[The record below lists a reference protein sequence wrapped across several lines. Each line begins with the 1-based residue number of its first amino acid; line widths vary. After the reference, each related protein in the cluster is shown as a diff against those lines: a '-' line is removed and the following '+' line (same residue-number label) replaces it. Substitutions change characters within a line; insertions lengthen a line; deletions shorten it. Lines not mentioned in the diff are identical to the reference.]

1 MAGKKETEVVTF
13 EFPIRDP
20 EGVVQMQSIPPSN
33 LPNFHGS
40 VDEDPDAFLFQFEVF
55 CRGYGYF
62 TNDQK
67 LIVFP
72 LTLKGTS
79 LQWFMSLDG
88 NSIQTWEDMK
98 YVFLQ
103 RYQHYCRV
111 NDDIFG
117 MTQGEEESL
126 EEYVEC
132 FQYNLQRSKQ
142 K

>member
-13 EFPIRDP
+13 EFPIRDL
-20 EGVVQMQSIPPSN
+20 EGVVQMQSIPPFD
-33 LPNFHGS
+33 LPNFH
-40 VDEDPDAFLFQFEVF
+40 DLENEDPHAFLFQFELL

-62 TNDQK
+62 TNNQK
-67 LIVFP
+67 LKVFP

-79 LQWFMSLDG
+79 LRWFMSLGG

-98 YVFLQ
+98 YVLFQ
-103 RYQHYCRV
+103 RYQDYCKV

-117 MTQGEEESL
+117 MKQEEEESL
-126 EEYVEC
+126 EEYVER